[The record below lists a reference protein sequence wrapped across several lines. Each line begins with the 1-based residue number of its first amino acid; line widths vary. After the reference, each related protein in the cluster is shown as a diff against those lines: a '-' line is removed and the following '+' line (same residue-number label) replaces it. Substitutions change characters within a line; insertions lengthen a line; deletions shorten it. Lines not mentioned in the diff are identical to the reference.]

1 MNFDE
6 FDEFLNKM
14 DSEAEQEAV
23 TKELSDEKTPV
34 KIHAKSENY
43 KNAQRI
49 KRKTPTPTLIDA
61 YNVFSL
67 TEFPFNK
74 EELRQNYYVLCFEAE
89 GDSDM
94 VNYLNVAKSLLEAN
108 SSINPFAGL
117 DKKAPSSKRFSIKEF
132 LGGFKKEDKIDDFE
146 KSFEE
151 DPFSLVS
158 TVKYD
163 DEDKEN
169 FDLLPDD
176 TPDIKKGDKK
186 KASYEAHRSD
196 SYDYSEPKCTICAES
211 YREFRT
217 KAYQEKDS
225 FEAKDA
231 SKYKP
236 IIYLLAVAVVIAFTL
251 LSRRYGSLDFDD
263 AKELISEGVANKYSG
278 SSSAEDNTMTNKITS
293 FTPYE
298 FSDNDGSGLLFMK
311 GGDTYFFNKDEIEK
325 YEDVTT
331 DTNIHDIAEGST
343 FSYEQNLTLN
353 KGYTR
358 ADITIKGEY
367 NKTGTDT
374 FELVSKKDNPIY
386 KVKNLKYDL
395 SGEWKADSMIILN
408 DYKVSDVV
416 LTINQD
422 DFGHVDGTFKF
433 TTEDG
438 KKAELTLKAE
448 TKIVGVKR
456 EQVMLYMNSSMFWE
470 IRPEMFPT
478 PTLNCVYDILDD
490 SLSARTKIEGE
501 LRK

>member
-14 DSEAEQEAV
+14 DSEAEQETV
-23 TKELSDEKTPV
+23 TKELSYEKTPV
-34 KIHAKSENY
+34 KIHAKSDNY
-43 KNAQRI
+43 KNAQKI
-49 KRKTPTPTLIDA
+49 KRKAPTPTLIDA

-94 VNYLNVAKSLLEAN
+94 VNYLDVAKSLLEAN

-117 DKKAPSSKRFSIKEF
+117 DKKAPSSKKFSIKEF
-132 LGGFKKEDKIDDFE
+132 LGGFKKEDKIDEFE

-163 DEDKEN
+163 DEDKEE
-169 FDLLPDD
+169 FDLSKDD
-176 TPDIKKGDKK
+176 SSDIDNKEIKK
-186 KASYEAHRSD
+186 SSSEVQRSD
-196 SYDYSEPKCTICAES
+196 SYNYSEPKCTLSVES

-217 KAYQEKDS
+217 NAYQEKDS

-236 IIYLLAVAVVIAFTL
+236 IIYILAAAVIIAFTL
-251 LSRRYGSLDFDD
+251 LSRSYGALDFDD
-263 AKELISEGVANKYSG
+263 AKELISESVKGESSDSVSTDNGTFNKF
-278 SSSAEDNTMTNKITS
+278 TS

-298 FSDNDGSGLLFMK
+298 FSDSDGSALLFIN
-311 GGDTYFFNKDEIEK
+311 GGDTYLFNKDEIEK

-331 DTNIHDIAEGST
+331 DINIKDIPVGST
-343 FSYEQNLTLN
+343 FSYEQTLTLN
-353 KGYTR
+353 KGYAR
-358 ADITIKGEY
+358 ADVTVKGEY
-367 NKTGTDT
+367 EKKDSDSY
-374 FELVSKKDNPIY
+374 ELVSKKDNPIY

-395 SGEWKADSMIILN
+395 SGEWKADTMIILN
-408 DYKVSDVV
+408 DYKVKDVI

-422 DFGHVDGTFKF
+422 EFGHADGTFKF

-438 KKAELTLKAE
+438 KKAELTFRAE
-448 TKIVGVKR
+448 TKIMGVKR
-456 EQVMLYMNSSMFWE
+456 EQVMLYMDSNMFWN

-478 PTLNCVYDILDD
+478 PTLNCIYDILDD
-490 SLSARTKIEGE
+490 SLLARTKMEGE
-501 LRK
+501 LKK